1 MISIDMEKCT
11 HNTLQFIQK
20 YFKKSSF
27 VCFIK
32 RVVMVLQMAFSVVY
46 VGISYY
52 LTSQLLEKE
61 RFFMFILVNAITIVI
76 SECLGLGLG
85 TAINPVVSI
94 TIKNNLRSL

>member
-1 MISIDMEKCT
+1 MI
-11 HNTLQFIQK
+11 
-20 YFKKSSF
+20 
-27 VCFIK
+27 
-32 RVVMVLQMAFSVVY
+32 LQMAFSVVY

-61 RFFMFILVNAITIVI
+61 RFFMFVLVNAITIVI

-94 TIKNNLRSL
+94 TVSGISDHSKGIDF